1 MTTQFPVILS
11 PALQRERDAPE
22 HLSKQ
27 LVCDDIEVYITRLKP
42 QSSGWAML
50 YCKSLNCIMV
60 LDYNN
65 ITGVGLSFETKP
77 SKVCGTGFCCLDEGL
92 RSITRNDFY
101 SSCRKGWSRFYTE
114 GRDAKLYAGPNE
126 YFDSHSYAQFDRV
139 LAAEI

>member
-60 LDYNN
+60 WREYPKKKDQPPRHRTDQKHSR
-65 ITGVGLSFETKP
+65 IFK
-77 SKVCGTGFCCLDEGL
+77 
-92 RSITRNDFY
+92 
-101 SSCRKGWSRFYTE
+101 RKYRQIDHME
-114 GRDAKLYAGPNE
+114 
-126 YFDSHSYAQFDRV
+126 
-139 LAAEI
+139 